1 MAARISR
8 GWREL
13 AVSTIGAS
21 RISPVN
27 EKLYHQSNLLGDWK
41 GSFANNN
48 QAIEFKVVSITG
60 DTAQIEYSHNG
71 HKEVGTANVDK
82 NTITYGNVTI
92 ATRDG
97 QQGALE
103 FSFGIVRQAAVLAK
117 VAAPA
122 ADQNRLVG
130 SWIGSTDTLSASF
143 QVLSIT
149 GRDAQVRY
157 NIDGQ
162 SGQGVGDVVNNSV
175 LFGKISFSS
184 ADGLNGKLIFQDP
197 GQALSS
203 LDVTKFKPTTA

>member
-8 GWREL
+8 SRRKF
-13 AVSTIGAS
+13 AVSTIAS

-41 GSFANNN
+41 GSFSNNN
-48 QAIEFKVVSITG
+48 QAIDFKVVSITG

-97 QQGALE
+97 QKGALE
-103 FSFGIVRQAAVLAK
+103 FSFGIVRQAAVLDK
-117 VAAPA
+117 VAAST
-122 ADQNRLVG
+122 ADQNKLVG
-130 SWIGSTDTLSASF
+130 SWIGSTDTQSASF
-143 QVLSIT
+143 QVLSIN

-203 LDVTKFKPTTA
+203 LDVTKFTPTSA

>member
-1 MAARISR
+1 
-8 GWREL
+8 L
-13 AVSTIGAS
+13 
-21 RISPVN
+21 
-27 EKLYHQSNLLGDWK
+27 
-41 GSFANNN
+41 
-48 QAIEFKVVSITG
+48 KVVSITG

-103 FSFGIVRQAAVLAK
+103 FSFGIVRQAAVINK
-117 VAAPA
+117 VTAPV
-122 ADQNRLVG
+122 DQGSWVG
-130 SWIGSTDTLSASF
+130 SSDTQSACF
-143 QVLSIT
+143 QVLSIS

-175 LFGKISFSS
+175 LLAKYRSHPPM
-184 ADGLNGKLIFQDP
+184 D
-197 GQALSS
+197 
-203 LDVTKFKPTTA
+203 

>member
-8 GWREL
+8 SRREL

-41 GSFANNN
+41 GSFSNNN
-48 QAIEFKVVSITG
+48 QAIDFKVVSITG

-82 NTITYGNVTI
+82 NTISYGNVTI

-97 QQGALE
+97 QKGALE
-103 FSFGIVRQAAVLAK
+103 FSFGTVRQAAVIDK

-122 ADQNRLVG
+122 ADQNPLVG
-130 SWIGSTDTLSASF
+130 SWIGSTDTQSVSF
-143 QVLSIT
+143 QVLSIS
-149 GRDAQVRY
+149 GRNAQVRY
-157 NIDGQ
+157 NINGQ

-175 LFGKISFSS
+175 LFGNVVFSNT
-184 ADGLNGKLIFQDP
+184 DGLNGKLIFPAP
-197 GQALSS
+197 GQTLS
-203 LDVTKFKPTTA
+203 LDVTKFTPVTA

>member
-1 MAARISR
+1 M
-8 GWREL
+8 
-13 AVSTIGAS
+13 STIASTQGAS

-41 GSFANNN
+41 GSFSNNN

-103 FSFGIVRQAAVLAK
+103 FSFGTVRQAAVIDK
-117 VAAPA
+117 VATPA
-122 ADQNRLVG
+122 ADQNPLVG
-130 SWIGSTDTLSASF
+130 SWIGSTETQSASF
-143 QVLSIT
+143 QVLSIS

-157 NIDGQ
+157 TINGQ
-162 SGQGVGDVVNNSV
+162 SSTGVGDVVNNAV
-175 LFGKISFSS
+175 IFGKVLLSV
-184 ADGLNGKLIFQDP
+184 ADGLNGKLTFPGP
-197 GQALSS
+197 GQTLS
-203 LDVTKFKPTTA
+203 LDVTKFTPTTA

>member
-1 MAARISR
+1 
-8 GWREL
+8 
-13 AVSTIGAS
+13 VSTIAS

-82 NTITYGNVTI
+82 NSITYGNVTI

-117 VAAPA
+117 VNAPA
-122 ADQNRLVG
+122 TDQNQLVG
-130 SWIGSTDTLSASF
+130 NWIGSTDTLSASF
-143 QVLSIT
+143 QVLSIS

-157 NIDGQ
+157 TIDGQ
-162 SGQGVGDVVNNSV
+162 SAQGVGDIVNNSV
-175 LFGKISFSS
+175 LFGKVSFSS
-184 ADGLNGKLIFQDP
+184 ADGLNGKLIFQSP
-197 GQALSS
+197 GQPLSS

>member
-1 MAARISR
+1 M
-8 GWREL
+8 
-13 AVSTIGAS
+13 STIGAS

-48 QAIEFKVVSITG
+48 QAVEFRVVSITG

-97 QQGALE
+97 TKGALE
-103 FSFGIVRQAAVLAK
+103 FSFGTVRQAAVLAK
-117 VAAPA
+117 VTAPA
-122 ADQNRLVG
+122 ADQNKLVG
-130 SWIGSTDTLSASF
+130 SWIGSTDTQTASF

-157 NIDGQ
+157 TIDGQ
-162 SGQGVGDVVNNSV
+162 SAQGVGDVVNNSV
-175 LFGKISFSS
+175 LFGKVSFSS
-184 ADGLNGKLIFQDP
+184 ADGLNGKVIFQSP
-197 GQALSS
+197 GQPLSS
-203 LDVTKFKPTTA
+203 LDVTKFTPVTA

>member
-1 MAARISR
+1 
-8 GWREL
+8 L

-48 QAIEFKVVSITG
+48 QAIEFKVLSING

-97 QQGALE
+97 QKGALE
-103 FSFGIVRQAAVLAK
+103 FSFGLVRQAAVIDK
-117 VAAPA
+117 VAASA

-130 SWIGSTDTLSASF
+130 SWIGSTDTQSASF
-143 QVLSIT
+143 QVLSIN

-157 NIDGQ
+157 TIDGQ

-203 LDVTKFKPTTA
+203 LDVTKFTPTTA

>member
-1 MAARISR
+1 M
-8 GWREL
+8 
-13 AVSTIGAS
+13 STIAATQGTS

-48 QAIEFKVVSITG
+48 QAIEFKVVSISG

-122 ADQNRLVG
+122 ADQNKLVG
-130 SWIGSTDTLSASF
+130 SWIGSTDTQSVSF
-143 QVLSIT
+143 QVLSIS

-184 ADGLNGKLIFQDP
+184 ADGLNGKVIFQDP
-197 GQALSS
+197 GQPLSS
-203 LDVTKFKPTTA
+203 LDVTKFTPTTA

>member
-8 GWREL
+8 FWKEL
-13 AVSTIGAS
+13 AVSTIAS
-21 RISPVN
+21 RISLVN

-48 QAIEFKVVSITG
+48 QAIEFKVVSISG

-103 FSFGIVRQAAVLAK
+103 FSFGIVRQAAVIAK

-130 SWIGSTDTLSASF
+130 SWIGSSDTQSASF
-143 QVLSIT
+143 QVLSIS

-157 NIDGQ
+157 HIDGQ

-197 GQALSS
+197 GQPLAS
-203 LDVTKFKPTTA
+203 LGVTKFKPTTA

>member
-1 MAARISR
+1 
-8 GWREL
+8 
-13 AVSTIGAS
+13 VSTIAATQGAS

-27 EKLYHQSNLLGDWK
+27 EKIWHQSNLLGDWK

-60 DTAQIEYSHNG
+60 STAQIEYSHNG
-71 HKEVGTANVDK
+71 HKEVGTAIVDK

-97 QQGALE
+97 KQGALE
-103 FSFGIVRQAAVLAK
+103 FSLGTARQAAVIDK
-117 VAAPA
+117 VAAPV
-122 ADQNRLVG
+122 DENRLVG
-130 SWIGSTDTLSASF
+130 SWIGSTDTQSASF

-157 NIDGQ
+157 TINGQ
-162 SGQGVGDVVNNSV
+162 SGRGVGDVVNNSV

-197 GQALSS
+197 GKALSS

>member
-1 MAARISR
+1 MGAIVSR
-8 GWREL
+8 GRREL
-13 AVSTIGAS
+13 VVSTIAS

-41 GSFANNN
+41 GSFSNNN
-48 QAIEFKVVSITG
+48 QAIDFKVVSITG

-97 QQGALE
+97 QKGALE
-103 FSFGIVRQAAVLAK
+103 FSFGTVRQAAVIDK

-122 ADQNRLVG
+122 TDQNPLVG
-130 SWIGSTDTLSASF
+130 SWIGSTDTQSASF
-143 QVLSIT
+143 QVLSIS

-157 NIDGQ
+157 NINGQ

-175 LFGKISFSS
+175 LFGNVAFSNT
-184 ADGLNGKLIFQDP
+184 DGLNGKLIFPAP
-197 GQALSS
+197 GQTLS
-203 LDVTKFKPTTA
+203 LDVTKFTPVTA